1 MTEQHEQSTTAI
13 LEARKQ
19 PQTQTF
25 TPVSVDTV
33 EDADIL
39 NCLRRNFK
47 LAEITAL
54 ARKDAVVLANC
65 EKLGI
70 TVSDEEWQIAGDEF
84 RTEHQLWGIPQTMA
98 WLEQQQITVDEW
110 SQAIKV
116 SLLEKKLKEHLC
128 GATVDST
135 YISNRD
141 NYRRVALS
149 QILVVDLATANKVVK
164 MLREETASFC
174 AVALEYSKG
183 KLSHENGGFLGV
195 RYMVELVPEVATA
208 ISNAEVG
215 EIIGPVES
223 KLGYHI
229 LKVDKWFPTELNQ
242 AVREQ
247 VMEALFKIWLQNL
260 HNSSNN
266 TKQDK

>member
-1 MTEQHEQSTTAI
+1 MTNQHEQTTTAT

-25 TPVSVDTV
+25 TPVSVATV

-39 NCLRRNFK
+39 THLRRNFK
-47 LAEITAL
+47 FAEFAAL

-70 TVSDEEWQIAGDEF
+70 TVSDEEWQLAGDEF

-116 SLLEKKLKEHLC
+116 SLLEKKLKEYLC

-141 NYRRVALS
+141 NYRRIALS
-149 QILVVDLATANKVVK
+149 QILVVDLATANKVVQI
-164 MLREETASFC
+164 LREGSNYFC

-195 RYMVELVPEVATA
+195 RYIVELIPEVAAA

-229 LKVDKWFPTELNQ
+229 LKVEKWFPTELNQ

-260 HNSSNN
+260 YHDSDNE
-266 TKQDK
+266 K

>member
-1 MTEQHEQSTTAI
+1 MTEQLGQTTTAT

-25 TPVSVDTV
+25 TPVSVATV

-39 NCLRRNFK
+39 TYLRHNFK
-47 LAEITAL
+47 IAEIAAL
-54 ARKDAVVLANC
+54 AQKNAVVLANC

-70 TVSDEEWQIAGDEF
+70 FVSDEEWQAAGDMF
-84 RTEHQLWGIPQTMA
+84 RQEHQLWGIPQTMA

-110 SQAIKV
+110 SQGIKE
-116 SLLEKKLKEHLC
+116 SLLEKKLKEHLF
-128 GATVDST
+128 GATVDGT
-135 YISNRD
+135 YINNRD

-149 QILVVDLATANKVVK
+149 QILVVDLATANKVVQ
-164 MLREETASFC
+164 MLREEPASFC
-174 AVALEYSKG
+174 ALALEYSQG
-183 KLSHENGGFLGV
+183 KLSHENGGFVGV
-195 RYMVELVPEVATA
+195 RYMVELIPEVAVA

-229 LKVDKWFPTELNQ
+229 FKVEKWFPTELNQ

-260 HNSSNN
+260 YRTHLGSI
-266 TKQDK
+266 